1 MKGSKFLYLIVA
13 AVAVALVAWLMHR
26 ADRNAFR
33 EQAVAAGS
41 KVLGDFAVNDV
52 ASVAIAG
59 PDGRVTLKRGESG
72 WGVAERA
79 DYPTDF
85 GRISELILKL
95 SNLEA
100 VQSVPVAEADYGAL
114 ALRTEGGNIP
124 REEAGTNVELQDS
137 EGKPI
142 ASLVLGKTHMTVP
155 QGIRPEIGGTASGR
169 YVLPGSSR
177 DNAYLVSET
186 FSDLQT
192 TPGSWI
198 DKTFVR
204 PAMPRRVE
212 VKSTDG
218 SWILQRDVSGGQWT
232 MEGLRK
238 NESLDMTKAMS
249 IDSMF
254 TGMAVADVPDG
265 PNDAR
270 IKPLQESP
278 FTLTADTFDG
288 IRYTLTIGR
297 GDGDNLPV
305 KVSAEALVDEVPA
318 PKPAEGQTPER
329 AAAQAEQ
336 AAKAKEAQ
344 LADAEK
350 FKDRIVFIPRNFLAP
365 FLSSRA
371 EMLAGSPAPPAAP
384 NQN

>member
-1 MKGSKFLYLIVA
+1 MKGSKFLYLVVA
-13 AVAVALVAWLMHR
+13 ATAVALVAWLMHR
-26 ADRNAFR
+26 ADRNAFK

-85 GRISELILKL
+85 GRISELVLKL

-114 ALRTEGGNIP
+114 ALRTEGNDIP

-137 EGKPI
+137 AGKPI
-142 ASLVLGKTHMTVP
+142 ASLVLGKTHMTAP

-169 YVLPGSSR
+169 YVLPDSSR

-212 VKSTDG
+212 VKSKDG
-218 SWILQRDVSGGQWT
+218 AWILKRDVSGGPWT

-238 NESLDMTKAMS
+238 NQSLDMTKAMS

-265 PNDAR
+265 PDDAR
-270 IKPLQESP
+270 VKPLKENP
-278 FTLTADTFDG
+278 VTVTADTFDG

-305 KVSAEALVDEVPA
+305 KVSAEALPDEAPA
-318 PKPAEGQTPER
+318 PTPAEGQTPEQ
-329 AAAQAEQ
+329 AAAQLDQ
-336 AAKAKEAQ
+336 AKKARGAQ
-344 LADAEK
+344 LAAAEK

-365 FLSSRA
+365 FLEPRSA
-371 EMLAGSPAPPAAP
+371 LITKPASG
-384 NQN
+384 N

>member
-1 MKGSKFLYLIVA
+1 M
-13 AVAVALVAWLMHR
+13 
-26 ADRNAFR
+26 
-33 EQAVAAGS
+33 
-41 KVLGDFAVNDV
+41 
-52 ASVAIAG
+52 
-59 PDGRVTLKRGESG
+59 
-72 WGVAERA
+72 
-79 DYPTDF
+79 
-85 GRISELILKL
+85 
-95 SNLEA
+95 
-100 VQSVPVAEADYGAL
+100 
-114 ALRTEGGNIP
+114 
-124 REEAGTNVELQDS
+124 
-137 EGKPI
+137 
-142 ASLVLGKTHMTVP
+142 
-155 QGIRPEIGGTASGR
+155 
-169 YVLPGSSR
+169 
-177 DNAYLVSET
+177 
-186 FSDLQT
+186 
-192 TPGSWI
+192 
-198 DKTFVR
+198 
-204 PAMPRRVE
+204 
-212 VKSTDG
+212 
-218 SWILQRDVSGGQWT
+218 
-232 MEGLRK
+232 
-238 NESLDMTKAMS
+238 
-249 IDSMF
+249 
-254 TGMAVADVPDG
+254 PDG

>member
-13 AVAVALVAWLMHR
+13 AAAVALVAWLMHR
-26 ADRNAFR
+26 ADRNAFQ
-33 EQAVAAGS
+33 EQAIAAGS

-59 PDGRVTLKRGESG
+59 PDGRVTLKRGDTG

-100 VQSVPVAEADYGAL
+100 VQSVPVAETDYGAL
-114 ALRTEGGNIP
+114 ALRTDSDDIP
-124 REEAGTNVELQDS
+124 REEAGIKVELLD
-137 EGKPI
+137 
-142 ASLVLGKTHMTVP
+142 ASGQAISSVVLGKTHMTAP
-155 QGIRPEIGGTASGR
+155 EGIRPELAGTASGR

-177 DNAYLVSET
+177 ENAYLVSET

-192 TPGSWI
+192 TPGAWI
-198 DKTFVR
+198 DKTFIR
-204 PAMPRRVE
+204 PGMPRRVE
-212 VKSTDG
+212 VKSKDG
-218 SWILQRDVSGGQWT
+218 SWTLERDVSGGQWT

-238 NESLDMTKAMS
+238 NQSLDVTKAMS

-254 TGMAVADVPDG
+254 NSMAVADVPDG
-265 PNDAR
+265 ADDAR
-270 IKPLQESP
+270 LKPLQENP
-278 FTLTADTFDG
+278 VTVTADAFDG
-288 IRYTLTIGR
+288 IRYVLTIGR

-305 KVSAEALVDEVPA
+305 KVAAEALPDEAPA
-318 PKPAEGQTPER
+318 PTPAEGQTPEQ
-329 AAAQAEQ
+329 AATQAEQ
-336 AAKAKEAQ
+336 AKKAKEAQ
-344 LADAEK
+344 LAAAEK

-365 FLSSRA
+365 FLEPRSSLIA
-371 EMLAGSPAPPAAP
+371 KPAAG
-384 NQN
+384 N